1 MHLQALS
8 LTRRRKQRLT
18 PQQLPQNATQSPC
31 INGRAVAAAAE
42 QQLWCAVPQGDYTR
56 GEAAGIW
63 VEVPVRY
70 DNSAAVRQADVK
82 RDLLACMCYT
92 RGEAAGVLR
101 VECLRVMTK

>member
-1 MHLQALS
+1 
-8 LTRRRKQRLT
+8 
-18 PQQLPQNATQSPC
+18 
-31 INGRAVAAAAE
+31 
-42 QQLWCAVPQGDYTR
+42 
-56 GEAAGIW
+56 

-101 VECLRVMTK
+101 VECLLIMTE